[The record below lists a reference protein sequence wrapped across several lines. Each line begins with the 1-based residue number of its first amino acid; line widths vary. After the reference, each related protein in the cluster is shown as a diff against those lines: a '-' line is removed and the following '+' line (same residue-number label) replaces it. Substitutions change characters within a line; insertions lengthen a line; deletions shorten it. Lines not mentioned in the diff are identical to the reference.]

1 MAGGAAWDWQV
12 GVFGRDEA
20 SRIGQCVAS
29 LARAA
34 RGQRVLATVLLNGTA
49 DDSAGIALRAAAAC
63 ALPIEIYRF
72 AHADKSNAI
81 NRFFH
86 DLRVP
91 ADHYGCVDAYAV
103 IGPNSLSGF
112 ARALASRPDA
122 RLATGVAVNG
132 RSEPQAVERTLA
144 VGGVTHGQLYAPGR
158 DFLDRLT
165 GRGLRLPLGLY
176 RGDGLLGSMAAH
188 DLDPLAQPWENRRV
202 VGVREATYEIASL
215 SPFRPGDVRRHL
227 RRNVNHMRGRLE
239 TAAIKEIIYARGYAA
254 LPEHA
259 DDMIRTFL
267 AAHGPPPTP
276 LRDRPFMAAAL
287 RRVRSAR
294 PPDPAGLAP
303 TLVASTLAASAGQP
317 PRC

>member
-12 GVFGRDEA
+12 GVFGRNEA
-20 SRIGQCVAS
+20 SRIGQCIAS
-29 LARAA
+29 IARAA
-34 RGQRVLATVLLNGTA
+34 QGRRVLATVLLNGAT
-49 DDSAGIALRAAAAC
+49 DDSAAVALRAAEAG

-72 AHADKSNAI
+72 GHADKSNAI

-86 DLRVP
+86 DLRAP
-91 ADHYGCVDAYAV
+91 ADAVCCVDAYAV
-103 IGPNSLSGF
+103 IGPDSLSGF
-112 ARALASRPDA
+112 AQAFAARPDA
-122 RLATGVAVNG
+122 RLATGIAING
-132 RSEPQAVERTLA
+132 RSEPRAVERTLA

-158 DFLDRLT
+158 AFIDRLT

-202 VGVREATYEIASL
+202 IGVREATYEIASL
-215 SPFRPGDVRRHL
+215 SPFRPSDVRRHL
-227 RRNVNHMRGRLE
+227 RRRVQHMRGRLE
-239 TAAIKEIIYARGYAA
+239 TAAIKEVIYVSGYAA

-259 DDMIRTFL
+259 DDMIRAYL

-294 PPDPAGLAP
+294 PPDPAGLLP
-303 TLVASTLAASAGQP
+303 RLVASAGQP
-317 PRC
+317 ARR